1 MTRCVEVGDLLLIND
16 ELKIYRGEDY
26 VISNHIKI
34 HQPTLDEICNYG
46 EREYYS
52 MVYNLTA
59 TPQSMKVQLWD
70 MGIDYTTITPFELFY
85 NILYKVYSQEKT
97 SIIFGDLDFTKFQV
111 MQRKDDESILLYQEV
126 PVGDIYNAKHELV
139 YHFSNLLDA
148 SRFVGCEVDDLIEE
162 LSKSNKYNNF
172 IFSNMQLES
181 IIIDEFTYNVIMD
194 YLRQVHIIHKDEKM
208 PANNTTKMILIEDD
222 REEYEKN
229 KNKEYHSQLKN
240 MVSAMINSEG
250 FKYNHSEVWN
260 MKINAFMD
268 SVKRISKIKNADL
281 LLQSGYSGFGVNLKE
296 VSNKQIDWL
305 GELD

>member
-1 MTRCVEVGDLLLIND
+1 MIND
-16 ELKIYRGEDY
+16 ELKLYRGEDF
-26 VISNHIKI
+26 VISDHIVI

-46 EREYYS
+46 ERDYYS
-52 MVYNLTA
+52 MIYQLTA
-59 TPQSMKVQLWD
+59 TPQSMKVHLWD
-70 MGIDYTTITPFELFY
+70 MGIDYTTITPFWLFY
-85 NILYKVYSQEKT
+85 NILYRLYSQKKT

-111 MQRKDDESILLYQEV
+111 KQRKDDKSVSLYQKIY
-126 PVGDIYNAKHELV
+126 VGDICNSKKEPI
-139 YHFSNLLDA
+139 YHFS
-148 SRFVGCEVDDLIEE
+148 GLIEAARFLDCDVDE
-162 LSKSNKYNNF
+162 LFTSLKKSNSYKNYFFTNLR
-172 IFSNMQLES
+172 LES
-181 IIIDEFTYNVIMD
+181 IVIDEFTYNVIMD

-240 MVSAMINSEG
+240 LISAMINSEG
-250 FKYNHSEVWN
+250 FKYNHTEVWN

-268 SVKRISKIKNADL
+268 SVRRISKIKNADL

>member
-1 MTRCVEVGDLLLIND
+1 MILLIND

-26 VISNHIKI
+26 VVSNHIKI
-34 HQPTLDEICNYG
+34 HQPTLNEICDYS

-52 MVYNLTA
+52 MIYNLTA

-85 NILYKVYSQEKT
+85 NILYKVYSQENT
-97 SIIFGDLDFTKFQV
+97 SIIFGDLDFTKFQI

-126 PVGDIYNAKHELV
+126 PVGDIYNLKHELV

-148 SRFVGCEVDDLIEE
+148 SRFVGCAVDDLIEE

-172 IFSNMQLES
+172 IFSNVQLEPV
-181 IIIDEFTYNVIMD
+181 IIDEFTYNVIMD

>member
-26 VISNHIKI
+26 VVSNYIKI
-34 HQPTLDEICNYG
+34 HQPTLNEICDYG
-46 EREYYS
+46 ERDYYF

-126 PVGDIYNAKHELV
+126 YVGDIYNSKHELV

-148 SRFVGCEVDDLIEE
+148 SRFVGCAVDDLIEE

-172 IFSNMQLES
+172 IFSNVQLES

>member
-1 MTRCVEVGDLLLIND
+1 MKVGDGLLQND
-16 ELKIYRGEDY
+16 ELKIYRGEDF
-26 VISNHIKI
+26 VVSDHIVI
-34 HQPTLDEICNYG
+34 HQPSLLEICDYG
-46 EREYYS
+46 ERDYYS
-52 MVYNLTA
+52 MIYQLTA

-85 NILYKVYSQEKT
+85 NILYHLYPQEKT
-97 SIIFGDLDFTKFQV
+97 SIIFGNLDFTRFQL
-111 MQRKDDESILLYQEV
+111 MQRKDDESMLLCQV
-126 PVGDIYNAKHELV
+126 IDDELV
-139 YHFSNLLDA
+139 
-148 SRFVGCEVDDLIEE
+148 
-162 LSKSNKYNNF
+162 
-172 IFSNMQLES
+172 
-181 IIIDEFTYNVIMD
+181 IIDEFTYNIIMD
-194 YLRQVHIIHKDEKM
+194 YLRQVHIIQKDEKV
-208 PANNTTKMILIEDD
+208 PANKTTKMILIEDA
-222 REEYEKN
+222 REEYERN

-296 VSNKQIDWL
+296 ISNKQIDWL